1 MPDSPHSPIR
11 KIVIV
16 GGGTAGW
23 MTAAPL
29 AQKLG
34 AACAVELVES
44 AEIGAVGVGEAT
56 LPTIRFYNR
65 ALGIDAGD
73 FIRKTQGTFKLGIEF
88 RDWGHAGNRFFHGFG
103 DYGPRIDNRSPHH
116 DWLRLRALGET
127 AAFEDTSMASVMAR
141 HNVFAQP
148 TGDRPSPLNAFS
160 YAFHFDAGLYAAY
173 LRDYATA
180 RGVTHTEGRIVDVA
194 LRPEDGFI
202 SHLILADGRRVEGDL
217 FVDCSGFR
225 ALLIEGALKSGF
237 EDWSHWLPVN
247 TALAVPSR
255 RTAPLVP
262 YTRCT
267 ARAAGW
273 QWRIPL
279 QSRTGNGHVFCDAF
293 TDEDEAAR
301 VLTAHLDAEALD
313 APRRIRFATGRR
325 KRSWV
330 KNCVAIGLSSG
341 FLEPLES
348 TSIQLIESGA
358 GSLLELFPDLRFSP
372 RLADEYNRRAAIWY
386 ENVRDFLILHY
397 KLNDRPEPF
406 WRYCRDM
413 AIPDR
418 LTHQIETFRE
428 TGHAIVYDKDGFT
441 EPSWLALYFGLGL
454 TPRAYDPLADRIE
467 AEAARTHFARIRESV
482 ARAVAAMPQA
492 ETYIERYLKAVP
504 V

>member
-1 MPDSPHSPIR
+1 
-11 KIVIV
+11 
-16 GGGTAGW
+16 
-23 MTAAPL
+23 
-29 AQKLG
+29 
-34 AACAVELVES
+34 
-44 AEIGAVGVGEAT
+44 
-56 LPTIRFYNR
+56 
-65 ALGIDAGD
+65 
-73 FIRKTQGTFKLGIEF
+73 
-88 RDWGHAGNRFFHGFG
+88 
-103 DYGPRIDNRSPHH
+103 
-116 DWLRLRALGET
+116 
-127 AAFEDTSMASVMAR
+127 
-141 HNVFAQP
+141 
-148 TGDRPSPLNAFS
+148 
-160 YAFHFDAGLYAAY
+160 
-173 LRDYATA
+173 
-180 RGVTHTEGRIVDVA
+180 
-194 LRPEDGFI
+194 
-202 SHLILADGRRVEGDL
+202 
-217 FVDCSGFR
+217 
-225 ALLIEGALKSGF
+225 
-237 EDWSHWLPVN
+237 
-247 TALAVPSR
+247 
-255 RTAPLVP
+255 
-262 YTRCT
+262 
-267 ARAAGW
+267 
-273 QWRIPL
+273 
-279 QSRTGNGHVFCDAF
+279 
-293 TDEDEAAR
+293 
-301 VLTAHLDAEALD
+301 
-313 APRRIRFATGRR
+313 
-325 KRSWV
+325 V

-454 TPRAYDPLADRIE
+454 TPCAYDPLADRIE